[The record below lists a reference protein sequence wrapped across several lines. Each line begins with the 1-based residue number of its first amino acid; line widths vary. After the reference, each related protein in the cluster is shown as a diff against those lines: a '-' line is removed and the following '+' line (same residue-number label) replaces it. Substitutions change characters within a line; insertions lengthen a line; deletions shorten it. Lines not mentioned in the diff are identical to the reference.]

1 MLVYMRVTLDYM
13 ASKGLAPNISED
25 DLVRQNRCPGIE
37 GYYGQYV
44 VVTKK

>member
-13 ASKGLAPNISED
+13 ASKGFEPRVSEG
-25 DLVRQNRCPGIE
+25 DLVRQNSCSGVA
-37 GYYGQYV
+37 GDYV